1 MAGESCVISH
11 DRVRSDGPEVSF
23 SSLILGMIQFSDFLG
38 YGLIFSTSGADV
50 VSVRS
55 IRVRVPVLG
64 LRIHEPLME
73 QRS

>member
-1 MAGESCVISH
+1 
-11 DRVRSDGPEVSF
+11 
-23 SSLILGMIQFSDFLG
+23 MIQFSDFLG